1 MNVRALLAFVFGV
14 FVLSSSSNA
23 QAGPIVDEAAK
34 AEALIAEGKGVDAV
48 IAMDTAVAKLWDQ
61 LPLTFMEAMFVKER
75 PTAYGVYDRRETSVF
90 KPGEDMIVYM
100 EMAGYEYGR
109 DGDFFVIDMTAD
121 VDVKT
126 AAGKRLGGQKDFVK
140 LGLRSRI
147 PNREFFGVVVYQ
159 FEGLAKGE
167 YVATTTIKDK
177 QSGDEAVFD
186 LPFQIQ

>member
-1 MNVRALLAFVFGV
+1 MNLRLLLAIIFGV
-14 FVLSSSSNA
+14 YLLSSSSNA
-23 QAGPIVDEAAK
+23 KAGPIVDEAAK

-61 LPLTFMEAMFVKER
+61 LPLTFMEAMFVQTR
-75 PTAYGVYDRRETSVF
+75 PTAYGVYDRRENSTFTS
-90 KPGEDMIVYM
+90 GEDMIVYM

-109 DGDFFVIDMTAD
+109 EGDFFIIDMTAD
-121 VDVKT
+121 VEVKT
-126 AAGKRLGGQKDFVK
+126 AEGKRLGGQKDFVQ

-159 FEGLAKGE
+159 FEGLAKGD
-167 YVATTTIKDK
+167 YIATTTVKDK
-177 QSGDEAVFD
+177 KSGDEAVFD

>member
-1 MNVRALLAFVFGV
+1 MNLKVLLAFAFGV

-23 QAGPIVDEAAK
+23 LAGPIVDEAAK

-75 PTAYGVYDRRETSVF
+75 PTAYGVYDRRANSIF

>member
-1 MNVRALLAFVFGV
+1 M
-14 FVLSSSSNA
+14 SSSSSA
-23 QAGPIVDEAAK
+23 LAGPIVDEAAK

-61 LPLTFMEAMFVKER
+61 LPLTFMEAMFVQTR
-75 PTAYGVYDRRETSVF
+75 PTAYGVYDRRASSLF

>member
-1 MNVRALLAFVFGV
+1 M
-14 FVLSSSSNA
+14 SSSLSA
-23 QAGPIVDEAAK
+23 QSGPIVEEAAR
-34 AEALIAEGKGVDAV
+34 AEVLIGEGKGVDAV

-61 LPLTFMEAMFVKER
+61 LPLTFMEAMFVDKR
-75 PTAYGVYDRRETSVF
+75 PTAYGVYDRRASSQF

-109 DGDFFVIDMTAD
+109 DGDFFVIDMSAD
-121 VDVKT
+121 VEVKT
-126 AAGKRLGGQKDFVK
+126 AEGKVLGGQKDFVK

-167 YVATTTIKDK
+167 YIASTTIKDK

>member
-1 MNVRALLAFVFGV
+1 MTLRAFLGSVFGV
-14 FVLSSSSNA
+14 FLICSASNVT
-23 QAGPIVDEAAK
+23 AGPIVEEASK
-34 AEALIAEGKGVDAV
+34 AEALIEQGRGIDAV
-48 IAMDTAVAKLWDQ
+48 IAMDTAVAKLWDK
-61 LPLTFMEAMFVKER
+61 LPLTFMEAMFVKTR

-109 DGDFFVIDMTAD
+109 DGDFFLIDMSAD
-121 VDVKT
+121 VEVKT

-159 FEGLAKGE
+159 FEGLATGD
-167 YVATTTIKDK
+167 YIASTTIKDK
-177 QSGDEAVFD
+177 HSGDAAVFD
-186 LPFQIQ
+186 LPFKIQ

>member
-1 MNVRALLAFVFGV
+1 MNLKVLLAFVFGV

-48 IAMDTAVAKLWDQ
+48 IAMDTAIAKLWDQ
-61 LPLTFMEAMFVKER
+61 LPLTFMEAMFVKDR
-75 PTAYGVYDRRETSVF
+75 PTAYGVYDRRANSAF

-121 VDVKT
+121 VEVKT

-159 FEGLAKGE
+159 FEGLATGE